1 MWGPVLDFGKTT
13 MNETGSLFLWV
24 TDVYMSSST
33 RNGQVLDQDVLSTQN
48 PRSVFPGGLA
58 EGERLSRVLMEEWE
72 SIRWRRYSKWRE
84 RRVEPDV
91 LGNSKWL
98 VMT

>member
-13 MNETGSLFLWV
+13 MSETGSLFLWV
-24 TDVYMSSST
+24 TDVYMSNSIH
-33 RNGQVLDQDVLSTQN
+33 NGKSWSRDVLN
-48 PRSVFPGGLA
+48 PWSVFPRGLA
-58 EGERLSRVLMEEWE
+58 EDKRWSRVLMEEWE
-72 SIRWRRYSKWRE
+72 SIRWRRYSKRRE

-98 VMT
+98 VLT